1 MEGPETRRKQGDS
14 LVALSSVWGLPM
26 TSDMSERNEHTG
38 KADRETIRARADL
51 RYLARTSPPIPDALM
66 QEAHRLIEADRE
78 NPKDPVPPQG
88 QTGHQI
94 RTRRPPRATPRTST

>member
-1 MEGPETRRKQGDS
+1 
-14 LVALSSVWGLPM
+14 
-26 TSDMSERNEHTG
+26 MSKRNEENDE
-38 KADRETIRARADL
+38 ADAKTIRARADL

-88 QTGHQI
+88 QTGHG
-94 RTRRPPRATPRTST
+94 RHVRAFDGC

>member
-1 MEGPETRRKQGDS
+1 
-14 LVALSSVWGLPM
+14 M
-26 TSDMSERNEHTG
+26 TSDMSERNEESG
-38 KADRETIRARADL
+38 QGDRGATRARADL

-88 QTGHQI
+88 QTGHG
-94 RTRRPPRATPRTST
+94 RHVRAFDGG